1 MAQDMERLFPE
12 LVKQQIQ
19 KRPSMD
25 GENFDRI
32 EYKAINYIGL
42 VPVLT
47 KAIQE
52 QQTQIDELKKQLEA
66 LSVQLKNLENKK

>member
-1 MAQDMERLFPE
+1 MYMPFTGRDRVLSLF
-12 LVKQQIQ
+12 
-19 KRPSMD
+19 
-25 GENFDRI
+25 

-52 QQTQIDELKKQLEA
+52 QQTQIEELKKQLEA
-66 LSVQLKNLENKK
+66 ISLQLKKLEEQK